1 VPMVVDHA
9 RRDVYGDETH
19 LWALLRFAEDGGQAG
34 WSLATRDE
42 LFSPHEQLARAGFWL
57 ATAASP
63 ATPTPSRQ
71 PHARPCSLG
80 LEDHG
85 ERVD

>member
-19 LWALLRFAEDGGQAG
+19 LWTLLRFAEDGGQAMV
-34 WSLATRDE
+34 ARDARRAVQ
-42 LFSPHEQLARAGFWL
+42 PHEQLALAGFL
-57 ATAASP
+57 AGYSGLTRDAYTLETASC
-63 ATPTPSRQ
+63 
-71 PHARPCSLG
+71 PCSLG